1 MHRKTLNKSVLNL
14 SEEEWF
20 SELSLHG
27 PWDSDNSFSAVN
39 VVKGKSCFLCLSGF
53 EMLMNYPCDCST
65 N

>member
-27 PWDSDNSFSAVN
+27 PCDSDNSFSAVN
-39 VVKGKSCFLCLSGF
+39 VVKGKSCF
-53 EMLMNYPCDCST
+53 
-65 N
+65 